1 MESGAYNFAI
11 TYQQVCQCLIMARK
25 KRSECGLHGLRGDR
39 DSPSEPIQ
47 YVPPEEKKTVV
58 EAPPREEPREG
69 KEGGVPECV
78 REKRPPQC
86 TRDRQS

>member
-1 MESGAYNFAI
+1 MAKKKHSESGSHGERGSYN
-11 TYQQVCQCLIMARK
+11 
-25 KRSECGLHGLRGDR
+25 
-39 DSPSEPIQ
+39 EPIQ

-78 REKRPPQC
+78 HDKKPPQC
-86 TRDRQS
+86 TK

>member
-1 MESGAYNFAI
+1 
-11 TYQQVCQCLIMARK
+11 MAGK
-25 KRSECGLHGLRGDR
+25 KRGGRG
-39 DSPSEPIQ
+39 PGVEPIQ

-69 KEGGVPECV
+69 KEGGIPECV

-86 TRDRQS
+86 ARDRRS